1 MDHNFAHKTDRLA
14 TLLADRLGVHAGQ
27 GFEQKLRK
35 AGRRLPRWARKD
47 GAAIVGA
54 MSLETHP
61 KMSMRVDQKP
71 VNRSI
76 RNLTSYL
83 EGIDPNKRR
92 VERLLD
98 ILAMIALVLIVTVG
112 GFVTYMVWQGLI

>member
-1 MDHNFAHKTDRLA
+1 M
-14 TLLADRLGVHAGQ
+14 
-27 GFEQKLRK
+27 
-35 AGRRLPRWARKD
+35 P
-47 GAAIVGA
+47 
-54 MSLETHP
+54 
-61 KMSMRVDQKP
+61 MRVDQKP

-98 ILAMIALVLIVTVG
+98 ILAMIA
-112 GFVTYMVWQGLI
+112 GLIGFILLVSWFFNLVKKAVYMYAGLKNS